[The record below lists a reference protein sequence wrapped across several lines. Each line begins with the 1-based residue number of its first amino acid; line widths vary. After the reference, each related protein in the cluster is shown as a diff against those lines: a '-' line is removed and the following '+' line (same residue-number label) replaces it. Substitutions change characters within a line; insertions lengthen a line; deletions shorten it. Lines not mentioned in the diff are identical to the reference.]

1 VLILASKKVQ
11 VLNML
16 ANPHLPR
23 NCDMRSTYI
32 VLNGGKQ
39 RSDEVEGNA
48 VADWSAAFV
57 RIVGNPEV
65 SPSLPGGQSFGR
77 KQCSPPE
84 KRFSTLPG
92 ISRAKSN
99 RDPTILEAKPKRN
112 ENRTIIRLLCSWLLE
127 RGLGPMR
134 SLHR

>member
-39 RSDEVEGNA
+39 RSDEGEGNA
-48 VADWSAAFV
+48 VADWSVAFV
-57 RIVGNPEV
+57 RMVGK
-65 SPSLPGGQSFGR
+65 PSL
-77 KQCSPPE
+77 
-84 KRFSTLPG
+84 T
-92 ISRAKSN
+92 
-99 RDPTILEAKPKRN
+99 
-112 ENRTIIRLLCSWLLE
+112 
-127 RGLGPMR
+127 GLWKGCP
-134 SLHR
+134 

>member
-39 RSDEVEGNA
+39 RSDDVEGNA

-57 RIVGNPEV
+57 RIVGKPEV
-65 SPSLPGGQSFGR
+65 
-77 KQCSPPE
+77 
-84 KRFSTLPG
+84 
-92 ISRAKSN
+92 
-99 RDPTILEAKPKRN
+99 
-112 ENRTIIRLLCSWLLE
+112 IRLLPHLPLVGRQSKGVRWDRICGLPKE
-127 RGLGPMR
+127 RLI
-134 SLHR
+134 